1 MRPRGRPGKY
11 RIVKVDPKISQ
22 FSPRGRPGRPDE
34 VELKMDEFEA
44 LRLADYQNLSQKE
57 AAKSMHISQQTFS
70 RILARA
76 RNLIAKGITTGSAIR
91 IQGGQ
96 YVISS
101 RINTETP
108 SKDKQKNNND
118 PILKSSQVKIAPF

>member
-1 MRPRGRPGKY
+1 MRPRGRPKKY
-11 RIVKVDPKISQ
+11 RIVKLDPKISQ

-44 LRLADYQNLSQKE
+44 IRLADYQDLNQKE
-57 AAKSMHISQQTFS
+57 AARSMRISQQTFS

-76 RNLIAKGITTGSAIR
+76 HKLIAKGIITGSTIR

-96 YVISS
+96 YIISS
-101 RINTETP
+101 RSDNLPKQNTINKEGP
-108 SKDKQKNNND
+108 ER
-118 PILKSSQVKIAPF
+118 

>member
-1 MRPRGRPGKY
+1 MQARGRPKKY
-11 RIVKVDPKISQ
+11 RIVRLDPRISQ

-34 VELKMDEFEA
+34 VNLSMDEFEA
-44 LRLADYQNLSQKE
+44 IRLADYMGFSQKE

-70 RILARA
+70 RVLKKARKALANGLVSGA
-76 RNLIAKGITTGSAIR
+76 TIK

-101 RINTETP
+101 REET
-108 SKDKQKNNND
+108 
-118 PILKSSQVKIAPF
+118 

>member
-1 MRPRGRPGKY
+1 MRPRGRPRKY

-44 LRLADYQNLSQKE
+44 IRLADYLNMSQKE
-57 AAKSMHISQQTFS
+57 AALSMRISQQTFS
-70 RILARA
+70 RILTRA
-76 RNLIAKGITTGSAIR
+76 RNLIAKGIITGSVIR

-96 YVISS
+96 YVLVT
-101 RINTETP
+101 R
-108 SKDKQKNNND
+108 KDSAQK
-118 PILKSSQVKIAPF
+118 PIIKTNP

>member
-1 MRPRGRPGKY
+1 MRPRGRPKKY

-34 VELKMDEFEA
+34 VGLKMDEFEA
-44 LRLADYQNLSQKE
+44 LRLADYQGLNQKE
-57 AAKSMHISQQTFS
+57 AAKSMRISQQTFS
-70 RILARA
+70 RTLRRA

-91 IQGGQ
+91 IQGGH

-101 RINTETP
+101 RIDP
-108 SKDKQKNNND
+108 LQKPIIKDNK
-118 PILKSSQVKIAPF
+118 LSS

>member
-1 MRPRGRPGKY
+1 MRTRGRPKKY

-57 AAKSMHISQQTFS
+57 AAKSMRISQQTFS
-70 RILARA
+70 RILKRA

-91 IQGGQ
+91 IQGGH

-101 RINTETP
+101 RINPTP
-108 SKDKQKNNND
+108 KQGQT
-118 PILKSSQVKIAPF
+118 LGQSAE